1 MSNLVPIKGNMP
13 AVMAKALKGNVK
25 EAVED
30 LSGGI
35 VSGFPL
41 ISFRGKTWRVRKGGE
56 ESNYV
61 DADGDAVQSIEVVI
75 LRANPRPSKLYYD
88 KAYVEGD
95 ATPPKCWSADGIKPD
110 KGVPEPQSKTC
121 QSCPHNEWGSKITPQ
136 GTKTRACS
144 DSRRLAVAFLH
155 EIEEKGEDAH
165 KLLLRV
171 PAASLNPLKD
181 YAEKVLAP
189 KGALYFAVVTKIGFD
204 VNAQFPKLTF
214 KALRFLTDE
223 EAEIVVKLREDE
235 EVHRILAES
244 IELAEAVKVEMTT
257 KTTRTTTRTR
267 PRRPRRRRPRRR
279 PRRSPSRRT
288 TAPHPRLPRRPLPS
302 VAVRTSTACSRGSW
316 ATKTRTNN
324 DSGGW
329 DILSHS
335 LWGQVN
341 GIARFPVRCRAVRVA
356 GRSP

>member
-244 IELAEAVKVEMTT
+244 IELAEAVKVKEAGDDDDEIPGT
-257 KTTRTTTRTR
+257 K
-267 PRRPRRRRPRRR
+267 
-279 PRRSPSRRT
+279 PSK
-288 TAPHPRLPRRPLPS
+288 L
-302 VAVRTSTACSRGSW
+302 VAVEEDDDEDDEDDDEDEAPPPPPKKAKKKAKKVAVEEDDSPASK
-316 ATKTRTNN
+316 AAKKAAAV
-324 DSGGW
+324 SGGE
-329 DILSHS
+329 DFDSMLKGIL
-335 LWGQVN
+335 GDEDEDE
-341 GIARFPVRCRAVRVA
+341 
-356 GRSP
+356 

>member
-13 AVMAKALKGNVK
+13 AVMAKALKGNVR

-223 EAEIVVKLREDE
+223 EAEVVVKLREDE

-244 IELAEAVKVEMTT
+244 IELAEAVKVEEAGDDEIPGT
-257 KTTRTTTRTR
+257 K
-267 PRRPRRRRPRRR
+267 
-279 PRRSPSRRT
+279 PSK
-288 TAPHPRLPRRPLPS
+288 L
-302 VAVRTSTACSRGSW
+302 VAVEEDDDEDDEDDDEDEAPPPPPKKAKKKAKKVAVEEDDSPASK
-316 ATKTRTNN
+316 AAKKAAAV
-324 DSGGW
+324 SGGE
-329 DILSHS
+329 DFDSMLKGIL
-335 LWGQVN
+335 GDEDEDE
-341 GIARFPVRCRAVRVA
+341 
-356 GRSP
+356 

>member
-244 IELAEAVKVEMTT
+244 IELAEAVKVKEAGDDDEIPGT
-257 KTTRTTTRTR
+257 K
-267 PRRPRRRRPRRR
+267 
-279 PRRSPSRRT
+279 PSK
-288 TAPHPRLPRRPLPS
+288 L
-302 VAVRTSTACSRGSW
+302 VAVEEDDDEDDEDDDEDEAPPPPPKKAKKKAKKVAVEEDDSPASK
-316 ATKTRTNN
+316 AAKKAAAV
-324 DSGGW
+324 SGGE
-329 DILSHS
+329 DFDSMLKGIL
-335 LWGQVN
+335 GDEDEDE
-341 GIARFPVRCRAVRVA
+341 
-356 GRSP
+356 

>member
-244 IELAEAVKVEMTT
+244 IELAEAVKVEEAGDDDEIPGT
-257 KTTRTTTRTR
+257 K
-267 PRRPRRRRPRRR
+267 
-279 PRRSPSRRT
+279 PSK
-288 TAPHPRLPRRPLPS
+288 L
-302 VAVRTSTACSRGSW
+302 VAVEEDDDEDDEDDDEDEAPPPPPKKAKKKAKKVAVEEDDSPASK
-316 ATKTRTNN
+316 AAKKAAAV
-324 DSGGW
+324 SGGE
-329 DILSHS
+329 DFDSMLKGIL
-335 LWGQVN
+335 GDEDEDE
-341 GIARFPVRCRAVRVA
+341 
-356 GRSP
+356 